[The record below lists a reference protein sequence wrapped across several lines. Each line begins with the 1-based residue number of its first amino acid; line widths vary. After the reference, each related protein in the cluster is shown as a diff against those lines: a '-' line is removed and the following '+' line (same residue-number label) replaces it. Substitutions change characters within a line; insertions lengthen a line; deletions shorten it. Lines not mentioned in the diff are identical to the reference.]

1 MLTQVIKP
9 MNRYTFSFR
18 CLLCAVM
25 LSNLI
30 GCTTKTVSEAF
41 EDTRNASL
49 AKKLIKN
56 SHKRFGDANFEVTSF
71 KGIILITGQ
80 VPSAEMIPIATTEVE
95 SLRNV
100 RKVYNELVMAG
111 STSMLSRTND
121 SWLTTKV
128 KSALAAKE
136 ETDATRIKIVT
147 ENGVV
152 FMMGLL
158 SQEEADA
165 AVKTAR
171 EIQGVQKIVK
181 IFEYIN

>member
-1 MLTQVIKP
+1 MLTQVIQP
-9 MNRYTFSFR
+9 MNRYTFSLRF
-18 CLLCAVM
+18 LLCALM
-25 LSNLI
+25 LLTLV
-30 GCTTKTVSEAF
+30 GCTTTTVSEAF

-56 SHKRFGDANFEVTSF
+56 SHKRFEDANFEVTSF
-71 KGIILITGQ
+71 EGIILITGQ

-100 RKVYNELVMAG
+100 RKVYNELVVAG
-111 STSMLSRTND
+111 STSILSRTND
-121 SWLTTKV
+121 SWLTTKI
-128 KSALAAKE
+128 KSALAAE
-136 ETDATRIKIVT
+136 EDTDATRIKIVT

-158 SQEEADA
+158 SRKEADA
-165 AVKTAR
+165 AVRTAR
-171 EIQGVQKIVK
+171 EIRGVQKIVK

>member
-1 MLTQVIKP
+1 M
-9 MNRYTFSFR
+9 
-18 CLLCAVM
+18 
-25 LSNLI
+25 
-30 GCTTKTVSEAF
+30 
-41 EDTRNASL
+41 
-49 AKKLIKN
+49 
-56 SHKRFGDANFEVTSF
+56 TSF